1 MIMKRIKMFCRKL
14 RLLLLSLAVVVSA
27 GWVGDFA
34 QDLIKQLEPWWTET
48 TGFTSTTTLILGV
61 LLSFVIFCAT
71 ALWLYHLRGAFLGTR
86 ARMVGQTS
94 GKQRTVLIMG
104 LSPDNPAQAEGLQ
117 RMRDTEIEQYIQ
129 NGPRHPWQQNLRI
142 VWDHMKEQS
151 HPKTMK
157 AILVIASEASCPHFS
172 NFQAILMG
180 RLGDAIQRGIIN
192 GGIPEIKMVTSDGI
206 DFEDYNSVT
215 DALNSAVDKAMKDHE
230 VRHNEICID
239 ATAGLKTFSIAA
251 AITTLNRQLVFSYV
265 NNNGEPRYYDAKIDI
280 GTLGEE

>member
-1 MIMKRIKMFCRKL
+1 
-14 RLLLLSLAVVVSA
+14 
-27 GWVGDFA
+27 
-34 QDLIKQLEPWWTET
+34 
-48 TGFTSTTTLILGV
+48 
-61 LLSFVIFCAT
+61 
-71 ALWLYHLRGAFLGTR
+71 
-86 ARMVGQTS
+86 
-94 GKQRTVLIMG
+94 
-104 LSPDNPAQAEGLQ
+104 
-117 RMRDTEIEQYIQ
+117 
-129 NGPRHPWQQNLRI
+129 
-142 VWDHMKEQS
+142 
-151 HPKTMK
+151 
-157 AILVIASEASCPHFS
+157 
-172 NFQAILMG
+172 MG